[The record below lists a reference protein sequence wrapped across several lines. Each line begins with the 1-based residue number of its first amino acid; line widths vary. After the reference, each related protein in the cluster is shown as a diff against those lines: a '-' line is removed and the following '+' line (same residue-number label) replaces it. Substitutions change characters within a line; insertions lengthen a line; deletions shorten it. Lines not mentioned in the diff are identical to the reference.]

1 MEQARA
7 VFRDA
12 DATEFVVV
20 TIPTVMAAAESVRL
34 AAALRTEKV
43 PVHALL
49 VNQARPARLGRRLC
63 AALEC
68 CTAWCRTGG
77 PELPAERA
85 SEGRRAPAF
94 VHKGPSTQLRR
105 R

>member
-34 AAALRTEKV
+34 VAALRKEQV

-49 VNQARPARLGRRLC
+49 VNQARTLGLPLSCCFGRRGDFHFHLC
-63 AALEC
+63 TVCALH
-68 CTAWCRTGG
+68 
-77 PELPAERA
+77 L
-85 SEGRRAPAF
+85 RRAHAVRMHVLTF
-94 VHKGPSTQLRR
+94 A
-105 R
+105 

>member
-1 MEQARA
+1 MAVQPLTLASAQARMEQARA

-34 AAALRTEKV
+34 VAALRKEQV

-49 VNQARPARLGRRLC
+49 VNQARLLG
-63 AALEC
+63 
-68 CTAWCRTGG
+68 
-77 PELPAERA
+77 LPL
-85 SEGRRAPAF
+85 S
-94 VHKGPSTQLRR
+94 
-105 R
+105 